1 MIRAAAGVLTAA
13 LVVSLVGTGPAD
25 ASPAVLS
32 TRVVTDPVVALP
44 AAAST
49 TVIRYRSTSV
59 RGRPTTMSATLLL
72 PRSKPPTA
80 GWPLAVWSHMTVG
93 GADRCAPSVA
103 RRGDPELPHMTSGD
117 QIVGRLL
124 RAGFAVVRPDFEGI
138 GSPGPHPYLIGSSLA
153 TSVIDAAAAVVAFD
167 RRIGHEVVVAG
178 HSEGAVASLFAAAQ
192 PASRWGSLRLKAV
205 AAVTPPTQMG
215 AIVDSV
221 AQSPVGGGL
230 IADLT
235 GLAALLVSGA
245 SAADPAFEQLARDG
259 GLSRRALT
267 LMRHIDDRCYGGL
280 TADDSFG
287 GMAPSAML
295 GPRGARLKSEL
306 VRIVEANDVA
316 GLRLPVGLP
325 VRIDAGYVDGV
336 APYPLVAGLVDTYRS
351 RGSQVAF
358 VGHPA
363 GHTPVPTSQGAAES
377 IAAWLVRRGR

>member
-13 LVVSLVGTGPAD
+13 LVVSLVGAGPAD
-25 ASPAVLS
+25 ASPAVHS

-59 RGRPTTMSATLLL
+59 RGRPTTMSATLSL
-72 PRSKPPTA
+72 PRSTPPKT

-93 GADRCAPSVA
+93 GAGRCAPSAA

-117 QIVGRLL
+117 KIVGGLL

-167 RRIGHEVVVAG
+167 RRIGHDVVVAG

-205 AAVTPPTQMG
+205 AAVTPPTQMVV
-215 AIVDSV
+215 IVDSV
-221 AQSPVGGGL
+221 AQSPVGGGP
-230 IADLT
+230 IGDLT
-235 GLAALLVSGA
+235 GLAALMVSGA

-259 GLSRRALT
+259 GLSRRALA
-267 LMRHIDDRCYGGL
+267 LMSHIDDRCYGGL
-280 TADDSFG
+280 TANDSFG